1 MSHLP
6 TQANKLLACIVITL
20 SFMLIELIGGWLS
33 GSLALVSDAAHM
45 MTDASALIISW
56 VALVLTKK
64 PANAKKTFGY
74 YRFEILAAIFNTGL
88 LFMVGIYIFFQAIE
102 RYHQP
107 QDIHPLAMSWIAG
120 IGLLVNII
128 TVGILQSS
136 KNDSLMLKGAY
147 LEVLSDMLSS
157 FGVIIGGILIYF
169 TNLKWIDTII
179 AILISIWI
187 LPRSWVILKESI
199 NILLESVPEHINTQS
214 VHHAISN
221 CSGVVNVHDLHIWSI
236 SHKRINLTAHV
247 VIDKSCDIAEMIVF
261 IKEKLKT
268 DFGIEH
274 STLQL
279 EYEVCQESHQH

>member
-1 MSHLP
+1 MTLLSTH
-6 TQANKLLACIVITL
+6 ANKLLACIIITI
-20 SFMLIELIGGWLS
+20 SYMFIELIGGWLS

-45 MTDASALIISW
+45 MTDSSALVISW
-56 VALVLTKK
+56 VALVLAKK
-64 PANAKKTFGY
+64 PANTKKTFGY
-74 YRFEILAAIFNTGL
+74 YRFEILAAILNTCL
-88 LFMVGIYIFFQAIE
+88 LFIVGIYIFLQAIE

-120 IGLLVNII
+120 IGLVINII
-128 TVGILQSS
+128 TVWILQSS

-157 FGVIIGGILIYF
+157 IGVIIGGILIYF
-169 TNLKWIDTII
+169 SNLKWIDTII
-179 AILISIWI
+179 AILISLWI
-187 LPRSWVILKESI
+187 LPRSWIILKESI
-199 NILLESVPEHINTQS
+199 NILLESVPDHINTQN
-214 VHHAISN
+214 VLHAISN
-221 CSGVVNVHDLHIWSI
+221 CPGVINVHDLHIWSI

-247 VIDKSCDIAEMIVF
+247 VIDKHHNMTEMIVF
-261 IKEKLKT
+261 IKEKLKN

>member
-221 CSGVVNVHDLHIWSI
+221 CSGVVNVHDLH
-236 SHKRINLTAHV
+236 T
-247 VIDKSCDIAEMIVF
+247 VIP
-261 IKEKLKT
+261 
-268 DFGIEH
+268 G
-274 STLQL
+274 
-279 EYEVCQESHQH
+279 